1 MNTQTQRTED
11 DEPIRYHVIADR
23 KHNTA
28 TIFDTLEERT
38 VQMYVTTPNSDAIL
52 TAKRNAHLLNS
63 GEGWWILQ

>member
-28 TIFDTLEERT
+28 TIFDTLEER
-38 VQMYVTTPNSDAIL
+38 VVLMYVSTPRSDAIL
-52 TAKRNAHLLNS
+52 TAKRNARTLN
-63 GEGWWILQ
+63 EGDGSWILS

>member
-11 DEPIRYHVIADR
+11 DEPIRYHVIADW

-38 VQMYVTTPNSDAIL
+38 VLMYVNTPNSDAIL
-52 TAKRNAHLLNS
+52 TAKRNAQLLNS